1 MGLDQYHEPPHE
13 LPAEA
18 LTFAGM
24 CASPTEGAGAI
35 ARVAFESDAAM
46 APTS

>member
-1 MGLDQYHEPPHE
+1 MELDQYHEPPHE

-18 LTFAGM
+18 LTFARM
-24 CASPTEGAGAI
+24 CASPTEESGAV
-35 ARVAFESDAAM
+35 ARVAFEFDTAV

>member
-1 MGLDQYHEPPHE
+1 MGLDQYHEPAHE

-18 LTFAGM
+18 LTFARM
-24 CASPTEGAGAI
+24 CASPTEEAGAI
-35 ARVAFESDAAM
+35 ARVAFESDAAV

>member
-1 MGLDQYHEPPHE
+1 MGLDQYHKPPHE

-18 LTFAGM
+18 LTLAKM
-24 CASPTEGAGAI
+24 CASPTEAGAI
-35 ARVAFESDAAM
+35 ARVAFESDAAV